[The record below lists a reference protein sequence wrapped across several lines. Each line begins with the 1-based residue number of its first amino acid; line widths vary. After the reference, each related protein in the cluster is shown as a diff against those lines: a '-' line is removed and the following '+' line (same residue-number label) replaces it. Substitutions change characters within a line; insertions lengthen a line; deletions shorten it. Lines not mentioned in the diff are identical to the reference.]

1 MPLDCVGEDCGGAS
15 ENCPDLGS
23 VSGRVGRIELEA
35 SCKYK
40 LEKANERNFPTME
53 AGKKEVVTVG
63 YSGLQW
69 VTVGYSGLQWVLDQ
83 SAGFVLVLLLILIF
97 VFQISDISKI

>member
-69 VTVGYSGLQWVLDQ
+69 VTVGYSGLQWVLVRVSYQ
-83 SAGFVLVLLLILIF
+83 SAGFVLVLEFDFFF
-97 VFQISDISKI
+97 VFLFK

>member
-69 VTVGYSGLQWVLDQ
+69 VLVRVSYQ
-83 SAGFVLVLLLILIF
+83 SAGFVLVLEFDFFF
-97 VFQISDISKI
+97 VFLFK

>member
-69 VTVGYSGLQWVLDQ
+69 VLVRVSYQ
-83 SAGFVLVLLLILIF
+83 SAGFVLVLEFDFFFFFLF
-97 VFQISDISKI
+97 K